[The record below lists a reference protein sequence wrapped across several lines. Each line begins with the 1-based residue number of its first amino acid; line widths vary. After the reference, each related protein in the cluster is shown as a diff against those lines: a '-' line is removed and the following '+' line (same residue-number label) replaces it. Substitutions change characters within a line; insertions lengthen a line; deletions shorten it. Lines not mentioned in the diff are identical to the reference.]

1 MGSKNKKTTSTT
13 RVETKKKKTKNNFAE
28 KAPVK
33 SKNKSK
39 EFNNRKINSSK
50 SLKKDYNEK
59 KPETPLENS
68 NEMSKLIKIVLVVTA
83 IMVVFYGITILATKK
98 ADKVKNE
105 TRKDTVD
112 TSDVAEIQY
121 DRIIIGTM
129 FNYPGSYY
137 VLIKEKGE
145 DYKCGENGC
154 NLSGG
159 EKQRIAIARGLL
171 KNSQIILL
179 DEITSALDNET
190 SNTITN
196 NVLQLKDITKIMI
209 THRLEE
215 TVLRNFDE
223 ILVIKNGKIYE
234 QGTYDELIENNSL
247 FKTLVELN

>member
-1 MGSKNKKTTSTT
+1 MYS
-13 RVETKKKKTKNNFAE
+13 E
-28 KAPVK
+28 VK
-33 SKNKSK
+33 
-39 EFNNRKINSSK
+39 EEVLNS
-50 SLKKDYNEK
+50 
-59 KPETPLENS
+59 
-68 NEMSKLIKIVLVVTA
+68 
-83 IMVVFYGITILATKK
+83 
-98 ADKVKNE
+98 
-105 TRKDTVD
+105 
-112 TSDVAEIQY
+112 
-121 DRIIIGTM
+121 IIIKSGLETL
-129 FNYPGSYY
+129 
-137 VLIKEKGE
+137 VKEKGL

-196 NVLQLKDITKIMI
+196 NVLQLNDITKIMI